1 MQMLKRCVKHGS
13 QNIIQE
19 GHEMPFV
26 FTITVSGGGGDDV
39 KKANL
44 TGQIDGSNQVFTVP
58 ETYVSNSLRVYYN
71 GIRQVKDVSYTE
83 TNTTTFTVSFTPV
96 SGEYIT
102 IDYVASS

>member
-1 MQMLKRCVKHGS
+1 MLMQLDKLGW
-13 QNIIQE
+13 QNSIQE
-19 GHEMPFV
+19 GDDMPFV
-26 FTITVSGGGGDDV
+26 FTVTISGGGGEEV

-44 TGQIDGSNQVFTVP
+44 SGQIDGSNQSFTVP
-58 ETYVSNSLRVYYN
+58 EAYVSNSLRVYYN
-71 GIRQVKDVSYTE
+71 GVRQVKDVSYTE

>member
-1 MQMLKRCVKHGS
+1 MLMQFVKHGF

-19 GHEMPFV
+19 GHDMPFV
-26 FTITVSGGGGDDV
+26 FTVTISGGGGDDV

-44 TGQIDGSNQVFTVP
+44 TAQIDGSNQIFTVP
-58 ETYVSNSLRVYYN
+58 EAYAANSLRVYYN

-83 TNTTTFTVSFTPV
+83 TNTTTFTVSFTPI

>member
-1 MQMLKRCVKHGS
+1 MLMQCVKRGLRNS
-13 QNIIQE
+13 IQE
-19 GHEMPFV
+19 GHKMPFV
-26 FTITVSGGGGDDV
+26 FTVTVSGGGGDDV

-44 TGQIDGSNQVFTVP
+44 TGQVDGSNQVFIVP

-83 TNTTTFTVSFTPV
+83 TNTTTFTLSFTPA